1 MESKKLQEAIAQ
13 EEALI
18 RHAVAEVRWQQW
30 GEKARQQ
37 AMQKVLIIINALQI
51 RFVPYLQAQLIE
63 EKSQQQK
70 RKKSEQVRVHTDNR
84 YYE

>member
-1 MESKKLQEAIAQ
+1 MENKKLQEAIAQ

-51 RFVPYLQAQLIE
+51 RFVPYL
-63 EKSQQQK
+63 
-70 RKKSEQVRVHTDNR
+70 
-84 YYE
+84 